1 MADVKQESPV
11 NDLLQKIEYLEIA
24 LKASS
29 DAYQSAR
36 EQAKKDRKKYQDEVD
51 RICEAVNIKELQW
64 QQKAK
69 HFTIQPFPSKPQ
81 FTHQAQ
87 QTLHEDLHVDEEQQT
102 LPTDLLAT
110 PQPVKDI
117 DTVSTQTDQDHAVL
131 ASLDKISMLEKE
143 LSQMDHNQDLLLSEL
158 NLQKKDNLA
167 LQLEIN
173 MMTKKM
179 AEVIYANNLYHVS
192 HLEQNCTLPHQLS
205 SHQISPPTTP
215 TLSTARNTRSPTSSP
230 RTNTSPPCS
239 L

>member
-1 MADVKQESPV
+1 M
-11 NDLLQKIEYLEIA
+11 
-24 LKASS
+24 
-29 DAYQSAR
+29 
-36 EQAKKDRKKYQDEVD
+36 
-51 RICEAVNIKELQW
+51 
-64 QQKAK
+64 
-69 HFTIQPFPSKPQ
+69 
-81 FTHQAQ
+81 
-87 QTLHEDLHVDEEQQT
+87 
-102 LPTDLLAT
+102 
-110 PQPVKDI
+110 KDI

-205 SHQISPPTTP
+205 SHQISQPTAPTVSTVKEDQDTKTIKKDLVINKLYENYHTATLFPLKEDPTQPPKKEANKELAWISKMSQALTK
-215 TLSTARNTRSPTSSP
+215 LEK
-230 RTNTSPPCS
+230 
-239 L
+239 